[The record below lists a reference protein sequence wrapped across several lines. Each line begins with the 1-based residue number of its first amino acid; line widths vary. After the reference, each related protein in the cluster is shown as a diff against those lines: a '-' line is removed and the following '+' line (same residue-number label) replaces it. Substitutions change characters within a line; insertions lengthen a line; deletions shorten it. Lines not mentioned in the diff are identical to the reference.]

1 MRRMIS
7 FASRNI
13 KELLRDPLSYIFCLG
28 FPIVMLAAMTAI
40 NSMIPT
46 DPTTGAKAMDLF
58 EAAKLTPGIAVFG
71 MSFIMLFATLSVSK
85 DRSTALITRLR
96 TSPMTAFDFIAGYAL
111 PLTVMAIGQT
121 VITVLAGLIVG
132 LTTGSE
138 YSFARSLLLIPA
150 MLPCALFFIGIGII
164 FGTLFSEKA
173 APPCSSIIIS
183 LCGLLGGI
191 WFSLDTIPEGN
202 FFGTL
207 CKILPFRHP
216 VDLGRAIMAGD
227 SSAFTVPLVISAV
240 YGVVTV
246 AAAVLVF
253 GLRMKKDAG

>member
-40 NSMIPT
+40 NSMIPA
-46 DPTTGAKAMDLF
+46 DPATGVKAMDLF
-58 EAAKLTPGIAVFG
+58 EASKLTPGISVFG

-111 PLTVMAIGQT
+111 PLVVMAVVQT
-121 VITVLAGLIVG
+121 LITIVAGAVAGLAA
-132 LTTGSE
+132 GSE
-138 YSFARSLLLIPA
+138 YSFARSLILIPA
-150 MLPCALFFIGIGII
+150 MLPCALFFVGIGII
-164 FGTLFSEKA
+164 FGTLFSEKS

-227 SSAFTVPLVISAV
+227 GEAVTVPLLISVAYGIVIF
-240 YGVVTV
+240 
-246 AAAVLVF
+246 AAAVFVF
-253 GLRMKKDAG
+253 RFRMKKDAG

>member
-46 DPTTGAKAMDLF
+46 DPTTGVKAMDIF
-58 EAAKLTPGIAVFG
+58 EISKLTPGIAVFG

-111 PLTVMAIGQT
+111 PLVVMAVGQT
-121 VITVLAGLIVG
+121 AITVVAGFFVGLI
-132 LTTGSE
+132 TGSE
-138 YSFARSLLLIPA
+138 YIFARALLLIPA
-150 MLPCALFFIGIGII
+150 MLPCALFFIGIGIV
-164 FGTLFSEKA
+164 FGTLFSEKS

-183 LCGLLGGI
+183 LCGILGGI

-202 FFGTL
+202 FFGIL
-207 CKILPFRHP
+207 CNILPFRHP

-227 SSAFTVPLVISAV
+227 SGAVAIPLLISLAYGAVTFALAVI
-240 YGVVTV
+240 
-246 AAAVLVF
+246 VF
-253 GLRMKKDAG
+253 KLRMKKDAG